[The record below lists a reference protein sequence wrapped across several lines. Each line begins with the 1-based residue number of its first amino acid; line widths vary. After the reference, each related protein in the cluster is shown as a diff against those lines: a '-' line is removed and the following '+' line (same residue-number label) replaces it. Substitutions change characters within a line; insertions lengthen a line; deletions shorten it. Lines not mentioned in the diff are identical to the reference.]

1 MKSLNHISFY
11 NLKNGQLFLLALI
24 LAIESIALFL
34 ATNIWQVLVSIFFIA
49 YLLFVFYFKFKE
61 AFLTILCILLV
72 FFLWGSY
79 RKNIS
84 EYKKIDSPIKVYPDK
99 LSHSENLYFGCA
111 KYKNSNLYISINSN
125 QQFIEK
131 FKKGIPFWIKVDDS
145 KINSLMPNTVP
156 GQFTFKKWG
165 LCREIKQQIQI
176 KHFTIVNRKPS
187 IYDLFY
193 WIRYKIKEYLSK
205 MPRLL
210 SFFSHELILAENPD
224 KVNNKD
230 ILNSYRNLGVI
241 HLLSISGLHVS
252 LYTMIISKFCSIIK
266 RTERECFILCTVIL
280 FVELFLSAF
289 QPGFFR
295 ATLTFLLS
303 SFFKSKKIPLSLL
316 DILSLVFIFHLF
328 LKPSLLLNVGAI
340 LSYLLVVAIIATKK
354 YSMIMQNIFVNL
366 AILPILLHYFFQM
379 NILTIIFNFLIVPIF
394 NFVLLPITFIN
405 LVTFAIIPKLSFLFE
420 MIMQIIT
427 KVIETV
433 ARAKIGIIIFGQ
445 INWWQTILL
454 LILWQTI
461 LLLILTFIL
470 IIKPKMILFKL
481 RIYYWLSLGYL
492 LFFILIHFPLYSQVA
507 FIDVG
512 QGDSILITTPLNR
525 KCYLID
531 VGGKV
536 NFGKKGNSGISQTEK
551 ILLPFLYSQGINKI
565 DGIFLSHQDAD
576 HVGNLRDLLSY
587 IRVKKIYFGDGLL
600 DNNSFKRRIAGKVAH
615 TKLINLLA
623 GNLVQEANIKFHI
636 LYPFEKSVGKNED
649 SLSLMFNL
657 SGDNWIFTGDLDRA
671 GEVKII
677 NNFNIKADY
686 IKLGHHGS
694 RTATDPKYLRQI
706 RPKLAIISSGRNN
719 RFGHPHAETLK
730 TLNECK
736 IPYLNTQDNG
746 TIIFRHYLWNK
757 KTIKTCFNKGRL

>member
-11 NLKNGQLFLLALI
+11 NLKNGQLLLLALI

-156 GQFTFKKWG
+156 GQFNFKKWG

-328 LKPSLLLNVGAI
+328 LQPSLLLNVGAI

-405 LVTFAIIPKLSFLFE
+405 LVMFAIIPKLSFLFE
-420 MIMQIIT
+420 MMMQIIT

-445 INWWQTILL
+445 INW
-454 LILWQTI
+454 WQTI

-757 KTIKTCFNKGRL
+757 KTIKTCFNKDRL

>member
-156 GQFTFKKWG
+156 GQFNFKKWG
-165 LCREIKQQIQI
+165 LCREI

-193 WIRYKIKEYLSK
+193 LIRYKIKEYLSK

-328 LKPSLLLNVGAI
+328 LQPSLLLNVGAI

-420 MIMQIIT
+420 MIMQTIT

-445 INWWQTILL
+445 INW
-454 LILWQTI
+454 WQTI

>member
-1 MKSLNHISFY
+1 M
-11 NLKNGQLFLLALI
+11 FLLALI

-156 GQFTFKKWG
+156 GQFNLKKWG

-193 WIRYKIKEYLSK
+193 LIRYKIKEYLSK

-328 LKPSLLLNVGAI
+328 LQPSLLLNVGAI

-405 LVTFAIIPKLSFLFE
+405 LVMFAIIPKLSFLFE
-420 MIMQIIT
+420 MMMQIIT

-445 INWWQTILL
+445 INW
-454 LILWQTI
+454 WQTI

-576 HVGNLRDLLSY
+576 HVGNL
-587 IRVKKIYFGDGLL
+587 
-600 DNNSFKRRIAGKVAH
+600 
-615 TKLINLLA
+615 
-623 GNLVQEANIKFHI
+623 
-636 LYPFEKSVGKNED
+636 
-649 SLSLMFNL
+649 
-657 SGDNWIFTGDLDRA
+657 
-671 GEVKII
+671 
-677 NNFNIKADY
+677 
-686 IKLGHHGS
+686 
-694 RTATDPKYLRQI
+694 
-706 RPKLAIISSGRNN
+706 
-719 RFGHPHAETLK
+719 
-730 TLNECK
+730 
-736 IPYLNTQDNG
+736 
-746 TIIFRHYLWNK
+746 
-757 KTIKTCFNKGRL
+757 

>member
-1 MKSLNHISFY
+1 M
-11 NLKNGQLFLLALI
+11 FLLALI

-156 GQFTFKKWG
+156 GQFNLKKWG

-193 WIRYKIKEYLSK
+193 LIRYKIKEYLSK

-328 LKPSLLLNVGAI
+328 LQPSLLLNVGAI
-340 LSYLLVVAIIATKK
+340 LSYLLVVAIIATRK
-354 YSMIMQNIFVNL
+354 YSMIMQNVFVNL

-405 LVTFAIIPKLSFLFE
+405 LVTFAIIPKLSLVFE
-420 MIMQIIT
+420 MIMQMIT

-454 LILWQTI
+454 LIL
-461 LLLILTFIL
+461 TFIL
-470 IIKPKMILFKL
+470 IIQPKMILLKL

-576 HVGNLRDLLSY
+576 HVGNLRDLLSC

-636 LYPFEKSVGKNED
+636 LYPFEKTVGKNED

-736 IPYLNTQDNG
+736 IPYFNTQDNG

-757 KTIKTCFNKGRL
+757 KTIKTCFNKDRL

>member
-11 NLKNGQLFLLALI
+11 NFKNGQFFLLALI
-24 LAIESIALFL
+24 LAIESTALFL
-34 ATNIWQVLVSIFFIA
+34 ATNILQILVSIFFIA

-84 EYKKIDSPIKVYPDK
+84 EYKNIDSTINVYPDK

-131 FKKGIPFWIKVDDS
+131 FKEGIPFWIKVDDS

-156 GQFTFKKWG
+156 GQFNFKKWG
-165 LCREIKQQIQI
+165 LCRDIKQQIQI
-176 KHFTIVNRKPS
+176 KHFTIINRKPS

-193 WIRYKIKEYLSK
+193 LIRYKIKEYLSK

-433 ARAKIGIIIFGQ
+433 ARAKIGIIIF
-445 INWWQTILL
+445 
-454 LILWQTI
+454 
-461 LLLILTFIL
+461 
-470 IIKPKMILFKL
+470 
-481 RIYYWLSLGYL
+481 
-492 LFFILIHFPLYSQVA
+492 
-507 FIDVG
+507 
-512 QGDSILITTPLNR
+512 
-525 KCYLID
+525 
-531 VGGKV
+531 
-536 NFGKKGNSGISQTEK
+536 
-551 ILLPFLYSQGINKI
+551 
-565 DGIFLSHQDAD
+565 
-576 HVGNLRDLLSY
+576 
-587 IRVKKIYFGDGLL
+587 
-600 DNNSFKRRIAGKVAH
+600 
-615 TKLINLLA
+615 
-623 GNLVQEANIKFHI
+623 
-636 LYPFEKSVGKNED
+636 
-649 SLSLMFNL
+649 
-657 SGDNWIFTGDLDRA
+657 
-671 GEVKII
+671 
-677 NNFNIKADY
+677 
-686 IKLGHHGS
+686 
-694 RTATDPKYLRQI
+694 
-706 RPKLAIISSGRNN
+706 
-719 RFGHPHAETLK
+719 
-730 TLNECK
+730 
-736 IPYLNTQDNG
+736 
-746 TIIFRHYLWNK
+746 
-757 KTIKTCFNKGRL
+757 

>member
-156 GQFTFKKWG
+156 GQFNFKKWG

-193 WIRYKIKEYLSK
+193 LIRYKIKEYLSK

-328 LKPSLLLNVGAI
+328 LQPSLLLNVGAI

-420 MIMQIIT
+420 MIMQTIT

-445 INWWQTILL
+445 INW
-454 LILWQTI
+454 WQTI

-587 IRVKKIYFGDGLL
+587 IRVKKYILVMGYWIIILLKDG
-600 DNNSFKRRIAGKVAH
+600 
-615 TKLINLLA
+615 
-623 GNLVQEANIKFHI
+623 
-636 LYPFEKSVGKNED
+636 
-649 SLSLMFNL
+649 
-657 SGDNWIFTGDLDRA
+657 
-671 GEVKII
+671 
-677 NNFNIKADY
+677 
-686 IKLGHHGS
+686 
-694 RTATDPKYLRQI
+694 
-706 RPKLAIISSGRNN
+706 
-719 RFGHPHAETLK
+719 
-730 TLNECK
+730 
-736 IPYLNTQDNG
+736 
-746 TIIFRHYLWNK
+746 
-757 KTIKTCFNKGRL
+757 